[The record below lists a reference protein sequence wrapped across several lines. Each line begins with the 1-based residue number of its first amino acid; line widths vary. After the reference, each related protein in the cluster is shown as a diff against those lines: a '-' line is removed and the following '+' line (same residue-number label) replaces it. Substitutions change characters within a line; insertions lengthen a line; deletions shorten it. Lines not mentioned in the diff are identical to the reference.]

1 MKYRILD
8 LKNYESIVDEYLE
21 VFADEFD
28 YDSSKEMVKERK
40 KQFIEFIK
48 PIFINEVEN
57 ELNEN
62 PEILNESFENKGNGV
77 YVSDTGVEFVL
88 KEEK

>member
-1 MKYRILD
+1 MKYKVLD
-8 LKNYESIVDEYLE
+8 IENFDNIIDGYLE
-21 VFADEFD
+21 NFADEFD
-28 YDSSKEMVKERK
+28 YDSSKEMVKKRK

-77 YVSDTGVEFVL
+77 YVSNTGVEFVL

>member
-1 MKYRILD
+1 MRNHRQHPRKPRVIGGEINMKYRILD

-40 KQFIEFIK
+40 KTI
-48 PIFINEVEN
+48 
-57 ELNEN
+57 
-62 PEILNESFENKGNGV
+62 
-77 YVSDTGVEFVL
+77 Y
-88 KEEK
+88 

>member
-1 MKYRILD
+1 M
-8 LKNYESIVDEYLE
+8 
-21 VFADEFD
+21 
-28 YDSSKEMVKERK
+28 
-40 KQFIEFIK
+40 
-48 PIFINEVEN
+48 EN